1 MKKGEFMKGL
11 KESIDFLQRVYERAE
26 KEPASRIKEYEVKVF
41 AITPYLESKIFIA
54 KAILDYETD

>member
-1 MKKGEFMKGL
+1 MKGL